1 MPKPTAFNCAST
13 RWAVGSSCATKWL
26 MPRLNGFYARH
37 PGVLVHVHSRV
48 RRFDLTQAGI
58 DAVIG
63 VGYDDWPG
71 MVTHPLMD
79 ETVVPVI
86 SPLLLQQ
93 HPISEAAGV
102 SRHLLMHVAQR
113 PGIWRQWF
121 TQHGVPVQT
130 MRSGPQFE
138 LTSHLI
144 QAVASGMG
152 VGLLPHFLVADEL
165 QSGVLALAID
175 LPMDTGA
182 RYSLYT
188 PPEKLA
194 FPPIAAFR
202 DWLVGEVGTPPQP
215 FSPAPPQSVSPH
227 RARPPGPV

>member
-86 SPLLLQQ
+86 SPQLLRAQPVAQ
-93 HPISEAAGV
+93 AADL
-102 SRHLLMHVAQR
+102 SRHLLLHVAQR

-121 TQHGVPVQT
+121 WRQGVPTQA
-130 MRSGPQFE
+130 MRSGP
-138 LTSHLI
+138 
-144 QAVASGMG
+144 
-152 VGLLPHFLVADEL
+152 
-165 QSGVLALAID
+165 
-175 LPMDTGA
+175 
-182 RYSLYT
+182 SL
-188 PPEKLA
+188 
-194 FPPIAAFR
+194 
-202 DWLVGEVGTPPQP
+202 
-215 FSPAPPQSVSPH
+215 S
-227 RARPPGPV
+227 